1 MNISEAAVSLDLV
14 SMVINTEEKAATAY
28 PEEKGQKSVKY
39 SFNNYQNQSQWH
51 SPLSKITV

>member
-14 SMVINTEEKAATAY
+14 TMAINTEEKAATAY

-39 SFNNYQNQSQWH
+39 SFNNY
-51 SPLSKITV
+51 